1 MRTAP
6 PIWVIN
12 DPMCVAVNGPPSLSQ
27 LSFDARP
34 WGSDNFGCRYHRTPG
49 ASITILLSNPRG
61 MVRDCCR
68 TARARLKTALIGN
81 LLPTFENCTCRAYC
95 QAGDWAAARWWVG
108 RTFAGHGPRLSWSRV
123 LFDSPP
129 SAIPH
134 LRNDYMHAYE
144 HKCVF

>member
-1 MRTAP
+1 MY
-6 PIWVIN
+6 
-12 DPMCVAVNGPPSLSQ
+12 VAVSGPPSLSQ

-34 WGSDNFGCRYHRTPG
+34 WGSDNFSCRYHRTPG

-95 QAGDWAAARWWVG
+95 QAGDWPLRDGGLAELLQGTAHASVG
-108 RTFAGHGPRLSWSRV
+108 VVCSSIHLPRQFLTYETITCTHTSTNVYSRGV
-123 LFDSPP
+123 Q
-129 SAIPH
+129 
-134 LRNDYMHAYE
+134 
-144 HKCVF
+144 